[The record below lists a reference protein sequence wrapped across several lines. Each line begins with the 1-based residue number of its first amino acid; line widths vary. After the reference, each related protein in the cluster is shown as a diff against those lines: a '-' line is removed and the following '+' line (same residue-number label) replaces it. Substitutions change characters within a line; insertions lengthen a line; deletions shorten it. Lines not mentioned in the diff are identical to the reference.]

1 MVSEL
6 SVSSGMR
13 TAHPNG
19 LAMLFV
25 LSGTLGRVIALSGIA
40 GIAGMVTALSYS
52 RGMVTGVTDALG
64 MIIGLSQTMGGE
76 AGYSYSRNWD
86 VGQDEAEHT
95 SSNIMGMI
103 PVLDIVMGSRNPCDT
118 RTHTC
123 VTHAGS
129 KDLLNWSLRA
139 LRYSILECAR
149 YGIQDLNCA

>member
-19 LAMLFV
+19 LVMLFV

-40 GIAGMVTALSYS
+40 GMVTALSNS

-103 PVLDIVMGSRNPCDT
+103 PVLDIVMGSRNPCGTHAHT
-118 RTHTC
+118 R

-129 KDLLNWSLRA
+129 KFPKIGA
-139 LRYSILECAR
+139 LELCAIPYWNAR
-149 YGIQDLNCA
+149 DMESRS